1 MDERDQK
8 LLSLLGEHA
17 EKFPHQLAARFPHIV
32 ERLVSLWGKP
42 EIDRYFGELMVADDR
57 RREGFPPEIAME
69 IFSLSMLHDK
79 LYPRSAVR
87 KDAWSQAVEREN
99 GGRKEIAKSAGKP
112 KP

>member
-1 MDERDQK
+1 MEERDQQ
-8 LLSLLGEHA
+8 LLSLLGDQPD
-17 EKFPHQLAARFPHIV
+17 KFPRQLAARFPHIV

-57 RREGFPPEIAME
+57 RRQGFPPEIAME

-79 LYPRSAVR
+79 LFPRNAPR
-87 KDAWSQAVEREN
+87 KDAWSQAVEQEN
-99 GGRKEIAKSAGKP
+99 GVRKAVPTTTGKP